1 MEEKSEKLI
10 ETDTDAKVMDMGV
23 AESDSGRSEIA
34 NNEAR
39 SLSMQNPN
47 ESKEEHSFGKFKT
60 ADELL
65 KAYKSLEAEF
75 TKRSQKLAKY
85 ENDKEK
91 SKSWEEKVDNFFE
104 RNPIASSYVDKIMDE
119 LVLDG
124 ELKESEECLDIAF
137 NRALNKLLK
146 PYDRLVKDR
155 EFLDKYVVNNDEIK
169 EEIIATYLS
178 NVAKSHP
185 YNLID
190 EGGKFTLSPKNR
202 PKTIRECGDYI
213 EKTFN

>member
-1 MEEKSEKLI
+1 MEEKNEKLI
-10 ETDTDAKVMDMGV
+10 TDTDAKVMELGV
-23 AESDSGRSEIA
+23 AESDGGRYESA
-34 NNEAR
+34 NNLAR
-39 SLSMQNPN
+39 NLSKQNPEESEN
-47 ESKEEHSFGKFKT
+47 ENSFGKFKT

-91 SKSWEEKVDNFFE
+91 PTSWEEKVDNFFE
-104 RNPIASSYVDKIMDE
+104 KNPIATSYVDKIMDE
-119 LVLDG
+119 LVLDEG
-124 ELKESEECLDIAF
+124 LKEDENCLNVAF

-146 PYDRLVKDR
+146 PYDQLVKER

-169 EEIIATYLS
+169 EEIIAKYLS

-190 EGGKFTLSPKNR
+190 EGGNFTLSPKNK